1 MSEANRS
8 TRPRGPDLQKDGF
21 HHQARKRFGQNFL
34 HDQNIIARI
43 IRAIAPQPSDHLV
56 EIGPGQGALTRH
68 LLKDCG
74 RLDAVELDRDLAA
87 YLQDTL
93 GTDPRFALHQGD
105 VLKFDFS
112 SLLPARDESA
122 RHSLRIVGNLPYN
135 ISTPCMFH
143 LLQFQQWIADMTFM
157 LQLEVVQRL
166 AAVPGDEHYG
176 RLGLMMQYY
185 CTVEHLFDV
194 PGTAFIPQPKVCSA
208 IVRLVPHRQPP
219 VQVEDVQCL
228 QEVVRVAFTQRRKTL
243 KNSLRTLIS
252 EAQLQTLPIDTGLRP
267 ENLSLADYAMISDC
281 ISRSRTTA
289 HAAGAATAPSSTIA
303 EESHVQ
309 E

>member
-1 MSEANRS
+1 MKHIA
-8 TRPRGPDLQKDGF
+8 K
-21 HHQARKRFGQNFL
+21 KRFGQNFL
-34 HDQNIIARI
+34 TDQAIIHSLI
-43 IRAIAPQPSDHLV
+43 SAIGPHSTDCMV
-56 EIGPGQGALTRH
+56 EIGPGLGAMTRPLVDKLQH
-68 LLKDCG
+68 LHV
-74 RLDAVELDRDLAA
+74 VEIDRDIIEWMQTA
-87 YLQDTL
+87 YPPGKLTIHASD
-93 GTDPRFALHQGD
+93 A
-105 VLKFDFS
+105 LKFDFGS
-112 SLLPARDESA
+112 IAPK
-122 RHSLRIVGNLPYN
+122 LRVVGNLPYN

-143 LLQFQQWIADMTFM
+143 LLQFQEWIADMTFM

-166 AAVPGDEHYG
+166 AALPGDEHYG

-208 IVRLVPHRQPP
+208 IVRLVPHRHPP

-252 EAQLQTLPIDTGLRP
+252 EAQLNTLPIDTGLRP

-289 HAAGAATAPSSTIA
+289 HAAGAATAPSSTNA